1 MPLENGFVFPLID
14 FAKYLHNYKSDLFWI
29 LQLEEKHVEIWIVQ
43 KIVQRSLADDTAQT
57 FNFSTPIIVRKKGQ
71 CVQCFCRT
79 P

>member
-1 MPLENGFVFPLID
+1 MALCFPSL
-14 FAKYLHNYKSDLFWI
+14 I
-29 LQLEEKHVEIWIVQ
+29 LQNIYTTINQIALDFTVTKKHVEIYIVQ

-57 FNFSTPIIVRKKGQ
+57 FNSSTPIIVRKKGQ